1 MIINR
6 KTTYKS
12 HVLLILISL
21 LLSTNMPS
29 LCMASSWLGTLN
41 RNKYEPDST
50 KLKMLRE
57 QFKNRTYTD
66 EPTTILFQILEW
78 EKKYG
83 SLEGLG
89 HINNDLG
96 VYYQSKEQ
104 YSLALK
110 YLMEGYRLFR
120 EAGSLQ
126 GQAYSLSD
134 IANTFYA
141 QGFFEMAS
149 QEYRKQLQ
157 MFIQAKDTHG
167 TALAMNNIGLTF
179 QSLKQP
185 DSALVWF
192 ERALRVRRTMRDPYL
207 IAHSKIYIGQVYIS
221 LKDYVKAEEVT
232 QEALFVMHNKKERDR
247 YDSVLMGT
255 ALYNLGITAER
266 SGNHEAATRSFEA
279 AFAQYKKCRHQMGM
293 LYTSLHLANF
303 LHKTGNY
310 GKAEKY
316 MNISLNLS
324 KKAKLIEEYYESV
337 KLKCQWLIDDLKN
350 DSLLYYNNELS
361 AATDTLIN
369 SFKSNRTQEVKS
381 ALDAIQL
388 EYQTAKTIE
397 KASNRL
403 RIFIVI
409 SISAIVA
416 LILIYLLYWYEKR
429 SEHRFR
435 DLSNSTF
442 EGIIIHHNGRILMA
456 NQSFRNLLGITEAEL
471 ETKQINDCFP
481 EEDIVRLSLVF
492 NEKTEVEFQTTLLC
506 TGDPIQVE
514 ILNRP
519 MQYKGRTVNITAI
532 RDITRLK
539 KILQENIL
547 LRTAVEQNAVVVVM
561 TDANGIITYVN
572 QKFTQITGYSSEE
585 AIGQKTSILK
595 SGRHNEAY
603 YKNLWRTISGGEP
616 WKGEFLNRRKNGEL
630 YWENAL
636 ITPVK
641 NNLDQITQYIAV
653 KEDITLQK
661 QTETELQRRKNMYR
675 ELVRQ
680 LPQTAVLLYDRSKK
694 YILTEGPLISDMGIQ
709 PMTLEGRYSGILVHS
724 KEDEQTISEMMNK
737 SFEGHHPMAE
747 LIINNRLCQIQAVP
761 VIEPNQEITFGMLV
775 IRDISEER
783 EAQRMLI
790 DSESQLRD
798 LNATKDKFFS
808 ILAHD
813 LKNPFNI
820 ILGYADILSHDY
832 DELSD
837 TIKKEYIG
845 QIEIGAQSAFRLLN
859 NLLEWAR
866 SQTGSLQFDPQPID
880 ISIPVNNSLQVI
892 ETQAQAKGIKFE
904 TDLSTNC
911 WVFADLNMVRTVI
924 RNLLTNAIKFSYP
937 GSTVRLTLEELKP
950 GHPDLPADAAETY
963 LKVTVE
969 DHGIGITPSDL
980 SKLFKTGEKVKT
992 EGTAN
997 EIGTG
1002 LGLIL
1007 CHEFITRNNGRIW
1020 ATSREG
1026 EGSRFMFILPTTQVN
1041 N

>member
-1 MIINR
+1 MKFNR
-6 KTTYKS
+6 HTKYKN
-12 HVLLILISL
+12 HVLFAFISL
-21 LLSTNMPS
+21 FLSINAPS
-29 LCMASSWLGTLN
+29 ECMASSWLGKLN
-41 RNKYEPDST
+41 RHNYDPDST
-50 KLKMLRE
+50 RLKILRE
-57 QFKNRTYTD
+57 QFKNRTYTG
-66 EPTTILFQILEW
+66 EPTTLLFEILEW
-78 EKKYG
+78 EKKHG

-89 HINNDLG
+89 HINNDIG
-96 VYYQSKEQ
+96 VYYQSIEQ
-104 YSLALK
+104 YSIALK
-110 YLMEGYRLFR
+110 YLMEGYKLFH
-120 EAGSLQ
+120 EAGSIQ

-141 QGFFEMAS
+141 QGFYEMAS
-149 QEYRKQLQ
+149 QEYRKQLK
-157 MFIQAKDTHG
+157 MFVQAKDTHG

-179 QSLKQP
+179 QSMKQP
-185 DSALVWF
+185 DSALMWF
-192 ERALRVRRTMRDPYL
+192 EKALRIRRTMNDPYL
-207 IAHSKIYIGQVYIS
+207 IAHSKIYIGQVYAS
-221 LKDYVKAEEVT
+221 LKDYTKAEEVT
-232 QEALFVMHNKKERDR
+232 QEALFVMHNKKVRDR
-247 YDSVLMGT
+247 FDSVLMGT
-255 ALYNLGITAER
+255 ALYNLGVTAER
-266 SGNHEAATRSFEA
+266 SGSYEAATRSFEA
-279 AFAQYKKCRHQMGM
+279 AFNQYNKCKHQMGM
-293 LYTSLHLANF
+293 LYTSLHLAEF
-303 LHKTGNY
+303 LHKTHDY
-310 GKAEKY
+310 EKAEKY
-316 MNISLNLS
+316 MNISLSLS
-324 KKAKLIEEYYESV
+324 RQSKLIEEYYESV
-337 KLKCQWLIDDLKN
+337 KLKCQWLINDTKS
-350 DSLLYYNNELS
+350 DSLEYYNNELS

-369 SFKSNRTQEVKS
+369 SFISNRTQEVKS
-381 ALDAIQL
+381 ALDAMQL

-435 DLSNSTF
+435 ELSDSTF

-456 NQSFRNLLGITEAEL
+456 NKAFRNLLGISEAEL
-471 ETKQINDCFP
+471 ETKQIADCFP
-481 EEDIVRLSLVF
+481 EEDIVRMSLVF
-492 NEKTEVEFQTTLLC
+492 SEKAEGEFQTNLIC

-519 MQYKGRTVNITAI
+519 MQYKGRIVNITAI

-539 KILQENIL
+539 KILYENIL

-561 TDANGIITYVN
+561 TDASGIITYVN
-572 QKFTQITGYSSEE
+572 QKFTQITGYTSEE
-585 AIGQKTSILK
+585 AIGQKPAILK
-595 SGRHNEAY
+595 SGRHNETF

-641 NNLDQITQYIAV
+641 NNLNQITQYIAV

-694 YILTEGPLISDMGIQ
+694 YILIEGPLVSEMGIQ
-709 PMTLEGRYSGILVHS
+709 PMALEGKYFGILVQS
-724 KEDEQTISEMMNK
+724 MEDEKTISDMINK
-737 SFEGHHPMAE
+737 SFEGQHPMAE
-747 LIINNRLCQIQAVP
+747 MFINNRLCQIQAVP
-761 VIEPNQEITFGMLV
+761 VIEPNQEITLGMLV

-783 EAQRMLI
+783 ESQRMLI
-790 DSESQLRD
+790 DSEAQLRN

-832 DELSD
+832 DELTD

-880 ISIPVNNSLQVI
+880 ISIPINNSLQVI
-892 ETQAQAKGIKFE
+892 EPQAQAKGIKFE
-904 TDLSTNC
+904 TDLSNNY

-950 GHPDLPADAAETY
+950 GHPDLPTEATENY

-969 DHGIGITPSDL
+969 DHGIGIGSSDL
-980 SKLFKTGEKVKT
+980 AKLFKTGEKVKT
-992 EGTAN
+992 DGTAN
-997 EIGTG
+997 EVGTG

-1007 CHEFITRNNGRIW
+1007 CHEFIIRNNGRIW
-1020 ATSREG
+1020 ATSRQG

>member
-1 MIINR
+1 M
-6 KTTYKS
+6 
-12 HVLLILISL
+12 LISL
-21 LLSTNMPS
+21 LLSITLPAE
-29 LCMASSWLGTLN
+29 CMASSWLGVLSRSTHD
-41 RNKYEPDST
+41 PDSA
-50 KLKMLRE
+50 KLKMLRD
-57 QFKNRTYTD
+57 QFKKRAYPD
-66 EPTTILFQILEW
+66 DPTAILFQILEW
-78 EKKYG
+78 EKKHG

-110 YLMEGYRLFR
+110 YLMEGYRFFQ
-120 EAGSLQ
+120 EAGSIK

-134 IANTFYA
+134 IANTFFA
-141 QGFFEMAS
+141 QGFYEMAS
-149 QEYRKQLQ
+149 HDYQKQLK
-157 MFIQAKDTHG
+157 MFISAKDTHG

-179 QSLKQP
+179 QAREQP

-192 ERALRVRRTMRDPYL
+192 NRALKVRKTMSDPYL
-207 IAHSKIYIGQVYIS
+207 IAHSKIYIGQAYIS
-221 LKDYVKAEEVT
+221 LKDYARAEEVT
-232 QEALFVMHNKKERDR
+232 REALFVMNNKKKHDR
-247 YDSVLMGT
+247 YDSTLVCA
-255 ALYNLGITAER
+255 ALFNLGVAAES
-266 SGNHEAATRSFEA
+266 SGKIEVATRSYEA
-279 AFAQYKKCRHQMGM
+279 SYAQYEKCRSKRGM
-293 LYTSLHLANF
+293 LLASMRLAKF
-303 LHKTGNY
+303 LHNAGAY
-310 GKAEKY
+310 EKAEKY
-316 MNISLNLS
+316 MNISLKLG
-324 KKAKLIEEYYESV
+324 KKINLIEEYYESV
-337 KLKCQWLIDDLKN
+337 QLKCQWLINASHN
-350 DSLLYYNNELS
+350 DSLAYYNEELRS
-361 AATDTLIN
+361 ATDTLIN
-369 SFKSNRTQEVKS
+369 SFKSNRTEEVRS
-381 ALDAIQL
+381 ALDALQI
-388 EYQTAKTIE
+388 EYQTNKTIE

-403 RIFIVI
+403 RILIII
-409 SISAIVA
+409 SISAFVA
-416 LILIYLLYWYEKR
+416 LILIYLLYRYEKR
-429 SEHRFR
+429 SERHFR
-435 DLSNSTF
+435 ELSNSTF
-442 EGIIIHHNGRILMA
+442 EGIIIHLNGRILMA

-471 ETKQINDCFP
+471 NTKRISDCFP
-481 EEDIVRLSLVF
+481 EDDLTRLSLVF
-492 NEKTEVEFQTTLLC
+492 NEKTEGEFQTSLLC
-506 TGDPIQVE
+506 TGDPVQVE

-519 MQYKGRTVNITAI
+519 MQFKGRTVNITAI

-539 KILQENIL
+539 KVVQENIL

-561 TDANGIITYVN
+561 TDVAGVITYVN
-572 QKFTQITGYSSEE
+572 QKFTQISGYTSDE
-585 AIGQKTSILK
+585 AIGQKPAILK
-595 SGRHNEAY
+595 SGRHNETF

-641 NNLDQITQYIAV
+641 NSDNQITQYIAI

-694 YILTEGPLISDMGIQ
+694 YILTEGPLLSEMGFQ
-709 PMTLEGRYSGILVHS
+709 TMSLEGKFSGFPIHS
-724 KEDEQTISEMMNK
+724 EEDNRTITDMMNK

-747 LIINNRLCQIQAVP
+747 ITFANRLCQIQAVP
-761 VIEPNQEITFGMLV
+761 VIEPNQEITLGMLV

-783 EAQRMLI
+783 ESQRMLI

-880 ISIPVNNSLQVI
+880 INIPITNSLQVI
-892 ETQAQAKGIKFE
+892 APQAQAKGIKFE
-904 TDLSTNC
+904 TSQQGNS

-937 GSTVRLTLEELKP
+937 GSIVALTTEILEP
-950 GHPDLPADAAETY
+950 GHPDLADNATTNY

-969 DHGIGITPSDL
+969 DHGTGIITSDL
-980 SKLFKTGEKVKT
+980 AKLFKTGEKVKT

-997 EIGTG
+997 EAGTG

-1020 ATSREG
+1020 ATSRQG
-1026 EGSRFMFILPTTQVN
+1026 EGSQFMFILPTTQVN
-1041 N
+1041 S